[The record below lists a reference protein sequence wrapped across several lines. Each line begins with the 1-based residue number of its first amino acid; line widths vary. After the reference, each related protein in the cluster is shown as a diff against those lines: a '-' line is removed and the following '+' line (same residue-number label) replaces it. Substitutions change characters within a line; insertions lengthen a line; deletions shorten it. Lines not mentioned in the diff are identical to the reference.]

1 MTNRSPFS
9 DDYATA
15 KGRFCGAAHAMGL
28 RQEKLLVDVPKPD
41 GSDLSIDVAFAG
53 SEQPSR
59 VLIVTSGLHGVEG
72 FFGSAIQVALL
83 EDVLRRDGVP
93 SGVAIVLVHALNPF
107 GFSKIRRFDDE
118 NIDLNRNFLL
128 QGEEFKGCPD
138 RYAELDGLLNPRK
151 PPRRFDPFP
160 IRASLAIARYS
171 LDAVK
176 QAVAGGQ
183 YEYPL
188 GLFFGGKGPSRT
200 QSLLKEQLPRWVGG
214 AERVMHIDFHTGIGG
229 WAEYKLLLVEA
240 MEDRKAQLAEVF
252 GADKVESA
260 STGATPSGRGK
271 TAFEAKGDS
280 ITWCCKEVLRDRHYV
295 GLGAEFGTY
304 RVIPVL
310 AALRAENQAH
320 HWGKPHRPSTVRAKA
335 RLKEVFV
342 PKDPSWRSAT
352 LAKGVEI
359 VQRAI
364 EFVSKQ

>member
-1 MTNRSPFS
+1 
-9 DDYATA
+9 
-15 KGRFCGAAHAMGL
+15 MGL
-28 RQEKLLVDVPKPD
+28 RQEKLLVDVPKPY

-53 SEQPSR
+53 SEQHSR
-59 VLIVTSGLHGVEG
+59 VVIVTSGLHGVEG
-72 FFGSAIQVALL
+72 FFGSAIQAALL

-107 GFSKIRRFDDE
+107 GFSTIRRFDDE
-118 NIDLNRNFLL
+118 NIDLNRSFLL
-128 QGEEFKGCPD
+128 RGEEFNGCPD
-138 RYAELDGLLNPRK
+138 RYAELDALLNPRR

-160 IRASLAIARYS
+160 LRASLVIARYG

-176 QAVAGGQ
+176 HAVAGGQ
-183 YEYPL
+183 YDYPL

-214 AERVMHIDFHTGIGG
+214 AERVMHIDFHTGIGR
-229 WAEYKLLLVEA
+229 WAEHKLLVVEA
-240 MEDRKAQLAEVF
+240 MEDRKAQLAEDF

-260 STGATPSGRGK
+260 STGAIKARG
-271 TAFEAKGDS
+271 DW
-280 ITWCCKEVLRDRHYV
+280 ITWCCKEALRDRDYV
-295 GLGAEFGTY
+295 GIGADFGTY
-304 RVIPVL
+304 PVIPVL

-320 HWGKPHRPSTVRAKA
+320 HWGEPHSPSTVRAKA

-342 PKDPSWRSAT
+342 PKDPAWRSAT

>member
-1 MTNRSPFS
+1 LTNRSPFS

-15 KGRFCGAAHAMGL
+15 RGRFCGAAHAMGL

-41 GSDLSIDVAFAG
+41 SSDLSIDVAFAG

-83 EDVLRRDGVP
+83 EDILQRDGVP
-93 SGVAIVLVHALNPF
+93 SGVAIVLVHAPNPI
-107 GFSKIRRFDDE
+107 GFSKIRRFDDK

-128 QGEEFKGCPD
+128 RGEEFKGCPD
-138 RYAELDGLLNPRK
+138 RHAELDWLLNRRR

-160 IRASLAIARYS
+160 IRASLAIARYG

-214 AERVMHIDFHTGIGG
+214 AERVMHIDFHTGIGR
-229 WAEYKLLLVEA
+229 WADYKLLLVKA
-240 MEDRKAQLAEVF
+240 MEDRKARLAEVF
-252 GADKVESA
+252 GADKVESG
-260 STGATPSGRGK
+260 STGGV
-271 TAFEAKGDS
+271 EARGDS

-295 GLGAEFGTY
+295 GVVAEFGTY
-304 RVIPVL
+304 PVIPVL
-310 AALRAENQAH
+310 SALRAENQAY
-320 HWGKPHRPSTVRAKA
+320 HWGEPHSPSTLRAKS

-342 PKDPSWRSAT
+342 PEDPAWRSLT
-352 LAKGVEI
+352 VTKGVEI

-364 EFVSKQ
+364 ESASRL